1 MIHLLIILLSTSPIP
16 IGLTSF
22 FWFLSGMSLQF
33 IRASR
38 CRQFLYPIFCASS
51 ATALHKSD
59 AAMLFLLDVISILYV
74 LAFIPDGPGAPFVY
88 IAAFLT
94 ISWLMLLNVTGCG
107 ASISPDKSA
116 S

>member
-1 MIHLLIILLSTSPIP
+1 
-16 IGLTSF
+16 
-22 FWFLSGMSLQF
+22 MSLQF

-38 CRQFLYPIFCASS
+38 CWQLLHPIFLASS

-59 AAMLFLLDVISILYV
+59 AAMLFLLDVSSILHV
-74 LAFIPDGPGAPFVY
+74 LASIPDGPGAPFVS
-88 IAAFLT
+88 IAALLT

>member
-1 MIHLLIILLSTSPIP
+1 
-16 IGLTSF
+16 
-22 FWFLSGMSLQF
+22 MSLQF

-38 CRQFLYPIFCASS
+38 CWQFLYPIFCVSS

-59 AAMLFLLDVISILYV
+59 AAMLFLLDVNSILHV
-74 LAFIPDGPGAPFVY
+74 LASIPDGPGGPVIS

-94 ISWLMLLNVTGCG
+94 ISWLMLLNVTVCG